1 MVETSV
7 EAVKEIV
14 ASALKEELK
23 RIEDSQ
29 DPHKSP
35 SKKKSETKMEALE
48 GEVQVT
54 ITCQVTVTENHVNS
68 QNKEEKDD
76 KKDKM
81 EEDNEEVQK

>member
-1 MVETSV
+1 
-7 EAVKEIV
+7 
-14 ASALKEELK
+14 
-23 RIEDSQ
+23 
-29 DPHKSP
+29 
-35 SKKKSETKMEALE
+35 MEALE